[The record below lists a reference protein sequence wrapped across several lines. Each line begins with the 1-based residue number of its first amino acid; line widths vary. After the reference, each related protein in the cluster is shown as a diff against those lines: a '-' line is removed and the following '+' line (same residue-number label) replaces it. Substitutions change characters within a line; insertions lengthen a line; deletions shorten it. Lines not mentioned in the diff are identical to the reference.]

1 MSEVPR
7 AQGFC
12 NCLVSP
18 RDKSR
23 QLPAINPSQLY
34 RRQKAD
40 TSEGVAKLDNASA
53 YEAEDLQV
61 RILSPPYM
69 EIEKILE
76 EMRKTNNVVNAE
88 VWESN
93 LNDGFRIETDTKKNS
108 VAEKILDKLIKL
120 VGEKQGDYHFGIKLK
135 STLYSPKERIE
146 DGSDSY
152 IIYGTPLEDF

>member
-1 MSEVPR
+1 M
-7 AQGFC
+7 
-12 NCLVSP
+12 
-18 RDKSR
+18 
-23 QLPAINPSQLY
+23 
-34 RRQKAD
+34 
-40 TSEGVAKLDNASA
+40 DNASA

-76 EMRKTNNVVNAE
+76 EMRKTNNVVSAE

-108 VAEKILDKLIKL
+108 IAEKILDKLIKL

-135 STLYSPKERIE
+135 STLYSPSERIE

>member
-18 RDKSR
+18 RDKSC
-23 QLPAINPSQLY
+23 QLPAMKPLLCIG
-34 RRQKAD
+34 QKAD
-40 TSEGVAKLDNASA
+40 TFEGVAKLDNASA